1 MNSLSWFLYW
11 IDVLNSMSNILT
23 IISILLIAAII
34 ALWVACSFRLESG
47 GCEDKDLVR
56 SSRSKWTWRFSMLSL
71 FCAFTACF
79 MPSKSTMYAI
89 AASQVGERV
98 AQSEAVQGIA
108 NDATKALQIWIKK
121 QIEPEHKS

>member
-11 IDVLNSMSNILT
+11 IDVMNSISGVLT
-23 IISILLIAAII
+23 IISILLIASII
-34 ALWVACSFRLESG
+34 VLWFACSFRLEG
-47 GCEDKDLVR
+47 GGREEKDLVR
-56 SSRSKWTWRFSMLSL
+56 RSRSKWTWRFSMLAL
-71 FCAFTACF
+71 FCALVACF
-79 MPSKSTMYAI
+79 LPSKGTMYAI

-98 AQSEAVQGIA
+98 AQSEAVKGIA